1 MTGLWKHGHVVQA
14 GHVEEPQCRSL
25 ALRGPKLTWDLE
37 LEQIDAGQHSRL
49 MVGNWR
55 TRAMQVRNLGVLTAI
70 AFGIGLASCS
80 QEVEYSDQQRACIA
94 RRYTNFDAKDLGQCV
109 DVCKSCM
116 KGNTVTCNTSCR
128 LKGAS

>member
-1 MTGLWKHGHVVQA
+1 
-14 GHVEEPQCRSL
+14 
-25 ALRGPKLTWDLE
+25 
-37 LEQIDAGQHSRL
+37 
-49 MVGNWR
+49 
-55 TRAMQVRNLGVLTAI
+55 MQVRNLGVLTAI

-94 RRYTNFDAKDLGQCV
+94 QRYTNFDAKNLYQCV

-116 KGNTVTCNTSCR
+116 KGNTVTCNTSCK